1 MLRESIE
8 NECHI
13 KRLPQFTGCVQTRQ
27 AAPILLIVAGIATL
41 WLSTSILPAQTQQPD
56 AAGTAQAAREP
67 DVDFI
72 PTPHDVAVRML
83 ELAAV
88 KKEDVV
94 YDLGCG
100 DGRILIAAA
109 QRYGCRSVGVD
120 IDPKRVIQ
128 SRINA
133 AKARLEQLVRI
144 EQKDL
149 FETNLREA
157 DVVVIYLSTKLN
169 ARLLPQLKT
178 LKPGSR
184 VVSHQ
189 FGISGVKPDKVEQF
203 KSRDDGRTH
212 TLYLWTAPFKLEE
225 EVGKR

>member
-1 MLRESIE
+1 MKITKCYL
-8 NECHI
+8 H
-13 KRLPQFTGCVQTRQ
+13 
-27 AAPILLIVAGIATL
+27 ALIVSGIATL

-56 AAGTAQAAREP
+56 AAGSVQTAWEP

-88 KKEDVV
+88 KKNDVV

-109 QRYGCRSVGVD
+109 QRYGCRTVGVD
-120 IDPKRVIQ
+120 IDPKRVKQ
-128 SRINA
+128 SRENA
-133 AKARLEQLVRI
+133 AKARLEKLVRV

-149 FETNLREA
+149 FETDLREA

-169 ARLLPQLKT
+169 ARLLPRLKT

-189 FGISGVKPDKVEQF
+189 FGIPGVKPDRAVQF

-212 TLYLWTAPFKLEE
+212 TLYLWTAPL
-225 EVGKR
+225 